1 MATRSTSKW
10 QREKNP
16 VRTCIEYKPAT
27 TGRKERLA
35 SWKNRIGNHTQS
47 VKLVLL
53 IHVTLHVEVAATITG
68 PKQSVTLHVEVATTV

>member
-1 MATRSTSKW
+1 MHRIQACDHWTQGAPSKL
-10 QREKNP
+10 EK
-16 VRTCIEYKPAT
+16 
-27 TGRKERLA
+27 
-35 SWKNRIGNHTQS
+35 SIGNHTQS